1 VHSGI
6 WEVIADT
13 LYWLQIVWILSG
25 FALMA
30 YLAFRVFPWRDETQ
44 NAPSLTRVLPWQ
56 NPDNSTER
64 ARARTIVAGS
74 YRFDWNYPQPNDKG

>member
-1 VHSGI
+1 M

-30 YLAFRVFPWRDETQ
+30 YLAFRVLPWRDETQ
-44 NAPSLTRVLPWQ
+44 NAPASTRGLPWRDADHHIKR
-56 NPDNSTER
+56 PR
-64 ARARTIVAGS
+64 GRTIVAGS
-74 YRFDWNYPQPNDKG
+74 YRFDWNYLVSRDDARNE